1 MKTGGLSL
9 DQAPAEDI
17 PLRFFISAP
26 IFGIL
31 AGLMVFLKGNLLF
44 SNTWMPETVAL
55 THLLTLGWMG
65 SVMFGALYQMVLVL
79 VGEIVPFPKLSRML
93 HTILILAILLMVFGF
108 FWNLSWMLKAS
119 LILLFPTI
127 LLFLLQLIQP
137 PARAYGSRPV
147 VLAMWFAAICLA
159 LTVLLGSLNLAQY
172 SGWWPGFLDRNL
184 LKTLH
189 LQMGL
194 LGWIGFLIFG
204 VGFHVIPMFYLSKPF
219 SDKQARGILVIAF
232 GSLSALSTGSILGM
246 GKDWLLLFS
255 LPGLASVFYF
265 SYTLLRML
273 HQRKRKVH
281 DSTLRLWQ
289 GGILALCL
297 SLPLGLSHL
306 VSPGQQWLFL
316 FGIFFI
322 GGFAVSVSIGM
333 LYKIVPFLI
342 WFHRFSSL
350 VGQVRVPLLKDLP
363 PKRGPAIQ
371 ATLHGVSLL
380 LVCNG
385 IFFHENL
392 SIRIGAGLW
401 MVSSLMLLIHLI
413 FVVLHKPKIPTPHL
427 G

>member
-31 AGLMVFLKGNLLF
+31 AGLMVLLKGNLLF

-65 SVMFGALYQMVLVL
+65 SVMFGALYQMIPVL
-79 VGEIVPFPKLSRML
+79 VGGIVPFPKLSRML
-93 HTILILAILLMVFGF
+93 HTMLIPAILLMVSGF
-108 FWNLSWMLKAS
+108 FWNHSWMLKAS
-119 LILLFPTI
+119 LALLFPTI
-127 LLFLLQLIQP
+127 LLFLLQLVQP
-137 PARAYGSRPV
+137 LVQADGSRPV
-147 VLAMWFAAICLA
+147 VLAMRFAAICLA
-159 LTVLLGSLNLAQY
+159 LTLLLGSLNLVQY
-172 SGWWPGFLDRNL
+172 SGWWPVFLDRNL
-184 LKTLH
+184 LKTLN

-246 GKDWLLLFS
+246 GKEWLLLFS

-289 GGILALCL
+289 GGILALSL
-297 SLPLGLSHL
+297 SLPLGL
-306 VSPGQQWLFL
+306 
-316 FGIFFI
+316 
-322 GGFAVSVSIGM
+322 
-333 LYKIVPFLI
+333 
-342 WFHRFSSL
+342 
-350 VGQVRVPLLKDLP
+350 
-363 PKRGPAIQ
+363 
-371 ATLHGVSLL
+371 
-380 LVCNG
+380 
-385 IFFHENL
+385 
-392 SIRIGAGLW
+392 
-401 MVSSLMLLIHLI
+401 
-413 FVVLHKPKIPTPHL
+413 
-427 G
+427 

>member
-17 PLRFFISAP
+17 PLRFVISAP

-31 AGLMVFLKGNLLF
+31 AGLMVLLKGNLLF

-65 SVMFGALYQMVLVL
+65 SVMFGALYQMIPVL
-79 VGEIVPFPKLSRML
+79 VGGVVPFPRLSRRL
-93 HTILILAILLMVFGF
+93 HTILIPAILLMVSGF
-108 FWNLSWMLKAS
+108 FWNHSWMLKTS
-119 LILLFPTI
+119 LALLFPTI
-127 LLFLLQLIQP
+127 LLFLLQLVQP
-137 PARAYGSRPV
+137 LVQADGSRPV
-147 VLAMWFAAICLA
+147 VLAMRFAGICLA
-159 LTVLLGSLNLAQY
+159 LTLLLGSLNLLQY
-172 SGWWPGFLDRNL
+172 SGWWSGFLDRNL

-219 SDKQARGILVIAF
+219 SDKQARVILVTAF
-232 GSLSALSTGSILGM
+232 GSLCALSTGSILGM

-297 SLPLGLSHL
+297 SLPLGLLHL

-322 GGFAVSVSIGM
+322 GGFAISVSIGM

-350 VGQVRVPLLKDLP
+350 VGQVRVPLLKDLL
-363 PKRGPAIQ
+363 PKRGPSIQ

-380 LVCNG
+380 LICSG
-385 IFFHENL
+385 IFVHEDL

-401 MVSSLMLLIHLI
+401 MISSLMLLIHLI
-413 FVVLHKPKIPTPHL
+413 FVVSHKPKISTPHF

>member
-1 MKTGGLSL
+1 
-9 DQAPAEDI
+9 
-17 PLRFFISAP
+17 
-26 IFGIL
+26 
-31 AGLMVFLKGNLLF
+31 
-44 SNTWMPETVAL
+44 
-55 THLLTLGWMG
+55 
-65 SVMFGALYQMVLVL
+65 
-79 VGEIVPFPKLSRML
+79 ML
-93 HTILILAILLMVFGF
+93 HTILIPAILLMVSGF
-108 FWNLSWMLKAS
+108 FWNHSWMLKAS

-127 LLFLLQLIQP
+127 LLFLLQLVQP
-137 PARAYGSRPV
+137 LARADGSRPV
-147 VLAMWFAAICLA
+147 VLAMRFAAICLA
-159 LTVLLGSLNLAQY
+159 LTLLLGSLNLAQY
-172 SGWWPGFLDRNL
+172 SGWWPGFQDRNL

-219 SDKQARGILVIAF
+219 SDKQARGILLTAF

-246 GKDWLLLFS
+246 GKDWLILFS

-297 SLPLGLSHL
+297 SLPLGLLHL
-306 VSPGQQWLFL
+306 VSSGQQWLFL

-322 GGFAVSVSIGM
+322 GGFAISVSIGM

-350 VGQVRVPLLKDLP
+350 VGQVRVPLLKDLL

-385 IFFHENL
+385 IFFQEDL

-413 FVVLHKPKIPTPHL
+413 FVVSHKPKISTPPL

>member
-9 DQAPAEDI
+9 DQASAEDI

-31 AGLMVFLKGNLLF
+31 AGLMVLLKGNLLF

-65 SVMFGALYQMVLVL
+65 SVMFGALYQMIPVL
-79 VGEIVPFPKLSRML
+79 VGGIVPFPRLSRML
-93 HTILILAILLMVFGF
+93 HTILIPAILLMVSGF
-108 FWNLSWMLKAS
+108 FWNHSWMLKVS
-119 LILLFPTI
+119 LALLFPTI
-127 LLFLLQLIQP
+127 LLFLLQLAQP
-137 PARAYGSRPV
+137 LARADGSRPV
-147 VLAMWFAAICLA
+147 VLAMRFAAICLA
-159 LTVLLGSLNLAQY
+159 LTLLLGSLDQAQY
-172 SGWWPGFLDRNL
+172 SIWLPRFLDHNL

-204 VGFHVIPMFYLSKPF
+204 EGFHVIPMFYLSKPF

-265 SYTLLRML
+265 SFTLLRML

-289 GGILALCL
+289 GGVLALYL
-297 SLPLGLSHL
+297 SLTFGLSHL

-322 GGFAVSVSIGM
+322 GGFAISVSIGM

-342 WFHRFSSL
+342 WFHHFSSL
-350 VGQVRVPLLKDLP
+350 VGQVRVPLLKDLL

-380 LVCNG
+380 LVCSG
-385 IFFHENL
+385 IFCKKTCPFE
-392 SIRIGAGLW
+392 SERDYGW
-401 MVSSLMLLIHLI
+401 SL
-413 FVVLHKPKIPTPHL
+413 P
-427 G
+427 

>member
-1 MKTGGLSL
+1 MAVFVALGYITVGV
-9 DQAPAEDI
+9 
-17 PLRFFISAP
+17 RFAIITA
-26 IFGIL
+26 L
-31 AGLMVFLKGNLLF
+31 LLLF
-44 SNTWMPETVAL
+44 IGACGIWSQSMI
-55 THLLTLGWMG
+55 TL
-65 SVMFGALYQMVLVL
+65 SSVLVSVAVSSA
-79 VGEIVPFPKLSRML
+79 VG
-93 HTILILAILLMVFGF
+93 
-108 FWNLSWMLKAS
+108 
-119 LILLFPTI
+119 PTSCPGRRKPSSGNCYAVCGI
-127 LLFLLQLIQP
+127 F
-137 PARAYGSRPV
+137 
-147 VLAMWFAAICLA
+147 LA
-159 LTVLLGSLNLAQY
+159 LTLLLGSLNLVQY

-204 VGFHVIPMFYLSKPF
+204 VGFHVIPMFYLLSKPF
-219 SDKQARGILVIAF
+219 SDKQARGILLTAF

-246 GKDWLLLFS
+246 SKDWLLLFS

-273 HQRKRKVH
+273 YQRKRKVH

-322 GGFAVSVSIGM
+322 GGFAISVSIGM

-350 VGQVRVPLLKDLP
+350 IGQIRVPLLKDLL
-363 PKRGPAIQ
+363 PKRLPAIQ
-371 ATLHGVSLL
+371 AFLHGVSLL
-380 LVCNG
+380 LVCSG
-385 IFFHENL
+385 IFLQEDL

-413 FVVLHKPKIPTPHL
+413 FVVSHKPKIPAPHL

>member
-31 AGLMVFLKGNLLF
+31 AGLMVLLKGNLLF

-65 SVMFGALYQMVLVL
+65 SVMFGALYQMIPVL
-79 VGEIVPFPKLSRML
+79 VGGIVPFPKLSRML
-93 HTILILAILLMVFGF
+93 HTILIPAILLMVSGF
-108 FWNLSWMLKAS
+108 FWNHPWMLKAS

-127 LLFLLQLIQP
+127 LLFLLQLVQP
-137 PARAYGSRPV
+137 LARADGSRPV
-147 VLAMWFAAICLA
+147 ALAMRFAAICLA
-159 LTVLLGSLNLAQY
+159 LTLLLGSLNLLQF
-172 SGWWPGFLDRNL
+172 SGWLPGFLDRNL

-194 LGWIGFLIFG
+194 LGWIGFLIFW

-219 SDKQARGILVIAF
+219 SDKQARVILVTAF

-246 GKDWLLLFS
+246 GKVWLILFS

-297 SLPLGLSHL
+297 SLPLGLLHL
-306 VSPGQQWLFL
+306 VSTGQQWFFL

-322 GGFAVSVSIGM
+322 GGFAISVSIGM

-350 VGQVRVPLLKDLP
+350 VGQVRIPLLKDLL

-371 ATLHGVSLL
+371 AILHGVSLL
-380 LVCNG
+380 LVCNY
-385 IFFHENL
+385 IFFHEDL

-401 MVSSLMLLIHLI
+401 MVSSLMLLFHLI
-413 FVVLHKPKIPTPHL
+413 FIVSHKPKIPTPHM